1 MTVKLHEE
9 HAVSDLLEVKGLKK
23 YFPMKKGIIFHRQ
36 IGAVKAVDGI
46 DFSIPRGE
54 TFGLVGESGCGKTTT
69 ARLVLMLETITE
81 GTIRFEGVE
90 IIKMKKEELKKYRG
104 RVQAVFQ
111 DPFSSLSPRL
121 RVRDII
127 AEPIW
132 ANDNLPRATVRERVA
147 EALEVV
153 KIGPGKAE
161 NYPHEFSGGQRQRIA
176 IARALAVNPSLII
189 LDEPVSGL
197 DVSIR
202 AQIMNLLQDIQ
213 DQFGITYLL
222 IAHDLAVVKH
232 MSHHV
237 GVMYLGKLV
246 EKAESEE
253 LYKNRLHPYTEALYS
268 AALPSHPAIQT
279 ETVILSGE
287 VPSPMSPPSGCRF
300 HPRCS
305 RAMHVCAVD
314 EPVLQD
320 MDKGHAVACHL
331 YGNNSRRNISTRP
344 QIHSVLPKEADSPSP
359 DCSLNG
365 DGQG

>member
-1 MTVKLHEE
+1 MSE
-9 HAVSDLLEVKGLKK
+9 LLVEVKGLKK
-23 YFPMKKGIIFHRQ
+23 HFPVKKGIIFNRQ
-36 IGAVKAVDGI
+36 IGSVKAVDGI
-46 DFSIPRGE
+46 DFSIPSGK

-81 GTIRFEGVE
+81 GTIRFDGVE
-90 IIKMKKEELKKYRG
+90 INKMKKEEHKNYR
-104 RVQAVFQ
+104 RKVQAVFQ

-121 RVRDII
+121 RIRDII
-127 AEPIW
+127 AEPIT
-132 ANDNLPRATVRERVA
+132 ANENLPRATVRQRVN

-176 IARALAVNPSLII
+176 VARALAVNPSLII

-213 DQFGITYLL
+213 DEFGITYLL

-246 EKAESEE
+246 ETAESEE
-253 LYKNRLHPYTEALYS
+253 LYKKSLHPYTEALYS
-268 AALPSHPAIQT
+268 AALPSHPARQK
-279 ETVILSGE
+279 ETIILTGE
-287 VPSPMSPPSGCRF
+287 VPSPLDPPSGCRF

-305 RAMHVCAVD
+305 KAMPVCAED

-320 MDKGHAVACHL
+320 MGNDHAVACHL
-331 YGNNSRRNISTRP
+331 YNINES
-344 QIHSVLPKEADSPSP
+344 
-359 DCSLNG
+359 N
-365 DGQG
+365 

>member
-1 MTVKLHEE
+1 MSE
-9 HAVSDLLEVKGLKK
+9 LLVEVKNLKK
-23 YFPMKKGIIFHRQ
+23 HFPVKRGIIFTKE

-46 DFSIPRGE
+46 DFTIPKGE

-69 ARLVLMLETITE
+69 AKLVLLLETITE
-81 GTIRFEGVE
+81 GTVQFDGLDITQMTREQ
-90 IIKMKKEELKKYRG
+90 LKDYRSK
-104 RVQAVFQ
+104 VQAVFQ

-127 AEPIW
+127 AEPVTT
-132 ANDNLPRATVRERVA
+132 NRNLSKSAVWERVA
-147 EALEVV
+147 ETLEVV
-153 KIGPGKAE
+153 GIGREKAF

-176 IARALAVNPSLII
+176 VARALALNPGLII
-189 LDEPVSGL
+189 LDEPVSAL

-232 MSHHV
+232 MSHQI

-268 AALPSHPAIQT
+268 AALPAHPDDQREDI
-279 ETVILSGE
+279 ILSGE
-287 VPSPMSPPSGCRF
+287 VPSPLFPPSGCRF
-300 HPRCS
+300 HPRCP
-305 RAMHVCAVD
+305 RAMYVCSEEEPQLEEASPGHV
-314 EPVLQD
+314 
-320 MDKGHAVACHL
+320 VACHL
-331 YGNNSRRNISTRP
+331 
-344 QIHSVLPKEADSPSP
+344 EF
-359 DCSLNG
+359 
-365 DGQG
+365 

>member
-1 MTVKLHEE
+1 MNDMLV
-9 HAVSDLLEVKGLKK
+9 EVKGLKK
-23 YFPMKKGIIFHRQ
+23 HFPVKKGIVIQRE
-36 IGAVKAVDGI
+36 IGSVKAVDGV
-46 DFSIPRGE
+46 DFSIPRGK

-69 ARLVLMLETITE
+69 ARLVLMLETITS
-81 GTIRFEGVE
+81 GTIRFDGVDYTE
-90 IIKMKKEELKKYRG
+90 MNGLELKKYRSK
-104 RVQAVFQ
+104 VQAVFQ

-127 AEPIW
+127 AEPIT
-132 ANDNLPRATVRERVA
+132 ANENLPRATVRQRVN

-176 IARALAVNPSLII
+176 VARALAVNPSLII

-213 DQFGITYLL
+213 DEFGITYLL

-246 EKAESEE
+246 ETAQSEE
-253 LYKNRLHPYTEALYS
+253 LYEKRLHPYTQALYS
-268 AALPSHPAIQT
+268 AALPSHPALVK
-279 ETVILSGE
+279 ETIILPGE
-287 VPSPMSPPSGCRF
+287 VPSPLNPPTGCRF

-305 RAMHVCAVD
+305 ESMSVCATD
-314 EPVLQD
+314 EPVLKD
-320 MDKGHAVACHL
+320 MGGGHTVACHL
-331 YGNNSRRNISTRP
+331 YDN
-344 QIHSVLPKEADSPSP
+344 
-359 DCSLNG
+359 
-365 DGQG
+365 